1 MLQRFIK
8 IKIIIEF
15 FNNQLYWIVY
25 FITLLCLTLCSSI
38 PGFPALH
45 LSPGAC
51 SNSCPLSPWC
61 HLIIL
66 SSVNPFFSCLQSF
79 PASESFPMSQFFA
92 SGSQS
97 IGASA
102 SAPVLLMSI
111 QDWFPS
117 EWTGWISLQS
127 KGLSRGLTS
136 TTNWKHQFFGTQ
148 PSLSSN
154 SHICTRLLEKS

>member
-61 HLIIL
+61 NLTIS
-66 SSVNPFFSCLQSF
+66 SSVAHFSSCPQSF
-79 PASESFPMSQFFA
+79 PTSGSFPMSWLFTP
-92 SGSQS
+92 GGQS
-97 IGASA
+97 IGASV
-102 SAPVLLMSI
+102 SVIPVNI
-111 QDWFPS
+111 QGWFPFVL
-117 EWTGWISLQS
+117 TDLISLLS
-127 KGLSRGLTS
+127 KGLSRVFSS
-136 TTNWKHQFFGTQ
+136 TTIQKHQFFSAQ
-148 PSLSSN
+148 PTLWFS
-154 SHICTRLLEKS
+154 SHICTWLLEKP